1 MTLYPAIVDQIEVF
15 SLIKDDSRCGN
26 ASGALFRAVNRGGSG
41 ALNLRS
47 LRVVETEG
55 NVYDT
60 ERQQWDSGNNVV
72 AMSPVSLSPMTVI
85 PNKRPFA

>member
-1 MTLYPAIVDQIEVF
+1 MRLEHYSEPLTEVV
-15 SLIKDDSRCGN
+15 
-26 ASGALFRAVNRGGSG
+26 AV

-72 AMSPVSLSPMTVI
+72 AMSPVSLSPMTAI
-85 PNKRPFA
+85 PKQTTVCVKKALRSLKLLGVN